1 MKKTFLLAAMTA
13 ALSFPAL
20 LSAAEPIEFQKIPKI
35 MDKFDS
41 AQLYVKKAVTLGR
54 LPKQEELGKDFPT
67 YVADGKDGYTLETNN
82 VMSDNVVVAS
92 MDKPIVADVY
102 NQWLIPKNV
111 WTETYGALPTS
122 TEFTPFKRVV
132 PIKAIKIDAAM
143 LELLGSE
150 DGKTAVIKV
159 SWDDK
164 GMKVYKDGYLADY
177 EYGIAPKEM
186 QENYELAK

>member
-1 MKKTFLLAAMTA
+1 MKKSFLLVAMSA
-13 ALSFPAL
+13 ALSFSSV
-20 LSAAEPIEFQKIPKI
+20 LSAAEPVEFQKIPQI
-35 MDKFDS
+35 MDKFDT

-54 LPKQEELGKDFPT
+54 LPKHEELGKDFPT
-67 YVADGKDGYTLETNN
+67 YVADGKGGYTLETNN
-82 VMSDNVVVAS
+82 VMTDNVIVAS
-92 MDKPIVADVY
+92 MHKPIVADVY
-102 NQWLIPKNV
+102 NQWLIPKEV

-122 TEFTPFKRVV
+122 TEFAPFKRVV
-132 PIKAIKIDAAM
+132 PIKAIKIDDSM
-143 LELLGSE
+143 LKLLGSD

-186 QENYELAK
+186 QENYELVK

>member
-20 LSAAEPIEFQKIPKI
+20 LSAAEPIEFQNIPQI

-54 LPKQEELGKDFPT
+54 LPKQEELSKDFPT
-67 YVADGKDGYTLETNN
+67 YVADGKGGYTLETNN

-102 NQWLIPKNV
+102 NQWLVPKNV

-122 TEFTPFKRVV
+122 TEFAPFKRVV
-132 PIKAIKIDAAM
+132 PIKAIKIDDAM
-143 LELLGSE
+143 LELLGSK

-186 QENYELAK
+186 QENYELMK